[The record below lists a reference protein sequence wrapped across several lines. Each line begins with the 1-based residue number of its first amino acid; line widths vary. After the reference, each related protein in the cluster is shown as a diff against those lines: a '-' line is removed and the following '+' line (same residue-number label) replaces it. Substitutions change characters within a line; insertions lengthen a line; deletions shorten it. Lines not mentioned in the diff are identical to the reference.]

1 MSRHRLALAIP
12 AALVAV
18 ALAGCSQGAGSG
30 SGSSGSGDASDLGL
44 VTDGTL
50 TVCANLESP
59 PNIYVEADGTP
70 VGVEVEIADAMVEK
84 MGLDIEFKEIAFSGL
99 IAALQA
105 KQCDTIISSLYI
117 KPEREEVADFVPYLL
132 SGSGVAVSDKNPAKI
147 TGFDD
152 SLCGVSAIG
161 ITGATGA
168 SLLEQK
174 SAECETNG
182 DPAIDITLTD
192 KAADALQQVIA
203 GQADAFMDTAEL
215 VGYYETQ
222 SDGKFVV
229 VGEPVDSIQI
239 GAASLKGNDALHS
252 ALEDAFAEVV
262 DDGTYADILEK
273 WGFESAD
280 IANA

>member
-1 MSRHRLALAIP
+1 MTRSRAALALPAI
-12 AALVAV
+12 LVAI
-18 ALAGCSQGAGSG
+18 ALAGCSQSAST
-30 SGSSGSGDASDLGL
+30 GSSGSGSDLGL
-44 VTDGTL
+44 VNDGTL

-59 PNIYVEADGTP
+59 PNIYSEADGTP
-70 VGVEVEIADAMVEK
+70 VGVEVEIADAMVEQ
-84 MGLDIEFKEIAFSGL
+84 MGLEIEFKEIAFSGL

-132 SGSGVAVSDKNPAKI
+132 SGSGVAVSAENPQGI

-152 SLCGVSAIG
+152 TLCGVSAIG

-168 SLLEQK
+168 ALLEQK
-174 SAECETNG
+174 SVECETQG
-182 DPAIDITLTD
+182 DDPIDITLTD

-229 VGEPVDSIQI
+229 AGEPVDQIQI
-239 GAASLKGNDALHS
+239 GAASLKGNDALHE
-252 ALEDAFAEVV
+252 ALEKAFAAVQ
-262 DDGTYADILEK
+262 DDGTYAEILEK

>member
-1 MSRHRLALAIP
+1 MSRSRIALSIP
-12 AALVAV
+12 AALIAV
-18 ALAGCSQGAGSG
+18 ALAGCSSAGDGGSTGSGGGAGG
-30 SGSSGSGDASDLGL
+30 DLGL

-59 PNIYVEADGTP
+59 PNIYTEEDGTP
-70 VGVEVEIADAMVEK
+70 VGVEVEIADAMVEQ
-84 MGLDIEFKEIAFSGL
+84 MGLEIEFKEIAFSGL
-99 IAALQA
+99 VAALQA

-132 SGSGVAVSDKNPAKI
+132 SGSGVAVSAENPENI

-168 SLLEQK
+168 TLLEQK

-182 DPAIDITLTD
+182 DDPIDITLTD

-229 VGEPVDSIQI
+229 VGDPVDSIRI
-239 GAASLKGNDALHS
+239 GAASLKGNDALHE
-252 ALEDAFAEVV
+252 ALEEAFAAVV
-262 DDGTYADILEK
+262 DDGTYAGILEK

>member
-1 MSRHRLALAIP
+1 MSRHRIALALP
-12 AALVAV
+12 AVALAV
-18 ALAGCSQGAGSG
+18 ALAGCSQSGSTGSSGSG
-30 SGSSGSGDASDLGL
+30 SGSGDDLGL

-59 PNIYVEADGTP
+59 PNIYTEADGTP

-84 MGLDIEFKEIAFSGL
+84 MGLEIEFKEIAFSGL

-132 SGSGVAVSDKNPAKI
+132 SGSGVAVSEENPAGI

-168 SLLEQK
+168 NLLEQK
-174 SAECETNG
+174 SVECETKG
-182 DPAIDITLTD
+182 EDPIDITLTD

-222 SDGKFVV
+222 SDGQFVV

-239 GAASLKGNDALHS
+239 GAASLKGNDALHA
-252 ALEDAFAEVV
+252 ALEEAFAGVV
-262 DDGTYADILEK
+262 DDGTYADILAK